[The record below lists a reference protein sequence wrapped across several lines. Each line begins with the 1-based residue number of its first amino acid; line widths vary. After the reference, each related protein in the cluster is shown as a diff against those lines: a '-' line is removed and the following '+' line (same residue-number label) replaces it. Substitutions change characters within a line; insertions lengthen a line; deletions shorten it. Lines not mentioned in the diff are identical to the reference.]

1 MSGYAPTVGFGL
13 SQPPIATLATMDAI
27 TLKAVQPF
35 IADNILIPSP
45 TLWRMTRA
53 KGRTPKVQGGAIVT
67 PIGFTTVPNGGPYWG
82 GMMLTTTVPD
92 PIQPSEQQW
101 RNYRQP
107 ITVAYTDILANMGN
121 ASGLDYVKS
130 IFQMASGT
138 FVQILSQALWGV
150 SPYNSSLDIDSI
162 PGWVGSTTNTIAGIN
177 RSLTANAF
185 WRPQLPLAGTSNSTA
200 LTPALAM
207 TAYWNTVYGVD
218 EPDYMTMNQASYA
231 GFVNNFIPN
240 IRYFNEFADE
250 EAVQAG
256 FASNFRF
263 NKCVVMMDRW
273 APANN
278 AWILNTKY
286 LYPIFLQYDFFKVHP
301 WIMATQQL
309 VYTSY
314 ITSTLQLSCIQPRTQ
329 ININTIQ

>member
-1 MSGYAPTVGFGL
+1 MSSYPSVVGFGL
-13 SQPPIATLATMDAI
+13 SQPPIQTLATMDAI

-53 KGRTPKVQGGAIVT
+53 KGKTPKIQGGAIVT
-67 PIGFTTVPNGGPYWG
+67 PVGFQTVPNGGPYWG
-82 GMMLTTTVPD
+82 GMMLTTSVPD
-92 PIQPSEQQW
+92 PVQPSEQQW

-107 ITVAYTDILANMGN
+107 VTVAYTDILANMGN

-150 SPYNSSLDIDSI
+150 SPFNSSLDVDNI
-162 PGWVGSTTNTIAGIN
+162 PNWVGSTTNTIAGIN
-177 RSLTANAF
+177 RSLTSNAF
-185 WRPQLPLAGTSNSTA
+185 WRPQAPLSQSGGGA
-200 LTPALAM
+200 LTAATAM
-207 TAYWNTVYGVD
+207 TQYWNCVYGVD
-218 EPDYMTMNQASYA
+218 EPDYFTMNQTSYA
-231 GFVNNFIPN
+231 AFAGQFIPN

-263 NKCVVMMDRW
+263 NKAVVIMDRW
-273 APANN
+273 VPATT
-278 AWILNTKY
+278 AYILNTKY

-314 ITSTLQLSCIQPRTQ
+314 ITTTLQISCIQPRTQ
-329 ININTIQ
+329 GQIYNIT

>member
-1 MSGYAPTVGFGL
+1 MSSYSATVGFGL
-13 SQPPIATLATMDAI
+13 SQPPIQALATMDAI

-53 KGRTPKVQGGAIVT
+53 KGKTPKVQGGAIVT
-67 PIGFTTVPNGGPYWG
+67 PIGFQTVPNGGPYWG
-82 GMMLTTTVPD
+82 GMMLTTAVPD

-101 RNYRQP
+101 RNYQQP
-107 ITVAYTDILANMGN
+107 VTVAYTDILANMGN

-138 FVQILSQALWGV
+138 FIQTLSQALWGV
-150 SPYNSSLDIDSI
+150 SPYNSSLDVDNI
-162 PGWVGSTTNTIAGIN
+162 PNWVSSTSNTIAGIN
-177 RSLTANAF
+177 RSLSANAF
-185 WRPQLPLAGTSNSTA
+185 WRPQTPVNQSGGGA
-200 LTPALAM
+200 LTGATAM
-207 TAYWNTVYGVD
+207 SAYWQTVYGVD
-218 EPDYMTMNQASYA
+218 EPDYMTMNQTSYA
-231 GFVNNFIPN
+231 AFANQFIPN

-263 NKCVVMMDRW
+263 NKAVVIMDRW
-273 APANN
+273 VPGTTAY
-278 AWILNTKY
+278 ILNTKY

-314 ITSTLQLSCIQPRTQ
+314 ISTTWQVTCVQPRTQ
-329 ININTIQ
+329 VQITGIT